1 MPLLAC
7 LAQLTAQLNPKHRS
21 HQLSPCGEEG
31 DDFSKK
37 CFGVTG
43 IALGLA
49 EHTDLL
55 VS

>member
-21 HQLSPCGEEG
+21 HQLSPRGEEG

-37 CFGVTG
+37 FGDTG

>member
-7 LAQLTAQLNPKHRS
+7 LAQLTDRLNPKTSS

-37 CFGVTG
+37 CFGDTG
-43 IALGLA
+43 ITLALA